1 MNNLFNAMQ
10 GNPFGNIQNMMNQ
23 IQNLK
28 KQFSGR
34 NPQDIIN
41 QMIQSGQI
49 TNEQVQQAQ
58 KTAEQFRSM
67 MNR

>member
-1 MNNLFNAMQ
+1 MNNLFSAMH

-23 IQNLK
+23 IQQLK
-28 KQFSGR
+28 QQFGNA

-41 QMIQSGQI
+41 QMIQSGRI

-67 MNR
+67 MR

>member
-58 KTAEQFRSM
+58 KTAEQFRGLI
-67 MNR
+67 NK

>member
-10 GNPFGNIQNMMNQ
+10 NNPFGNIQNMMNQ

-28 KQFSGR
+28 KQFSGK

-67 MNR
+67 MR

>member
-23 IQNLK
+23 IQNIK

-41 QMIQSGQI
+41 QMIQNGHI

-58 KTAEQFRSM
+58 KTAEQFRGLI
-67 MNR
+67 NK